1 MIIEMRY
8 QCEACNILRVT
19 LLALIVWFASGVEA
33 APGLSLERVPDHGIQ
48 PRL

>member
-1 MIIEMRY
+1 MMIEMRY

-19 LLALIVWFASGVEA
+19 LLAFIVLFACGVEA